1 MHYQLLDTGNRQKLE
16 QAGPYRLIRPA
27 LNAFWAPSLPDSEW
41 KKADAVYRRD
51 SSGGGAWQYRNRLPE
66 QWSLEWG
73 TYTLTVKPTGF
84 GHLGFFAEQY
94 ANWAWFRQLIP
105 TMGDAVRTLNL
116 FGYSGV
122 GSMAMAEAGAR
133 VTHLDAARG
142 MIEWGQENQRSNPQV
157 PDAIRWIVDDVN
169 KFCARELRRGVKYN
183 GIALDPPTFG
193 RGSKGQVWKIEED
206 IRKLLEMCRDLLDLE
221 RPYFIVLSSHSPGF
235 SPLVMGRLLQEILP
249 DGVVENREMSIPEST
264 GKVLPAGM
272 ASRLVGGKKMA
283 FSLQN

>member
-122 GSMAMAEAGAR
+122 GAMAMAEAGAR

-142 MIEWGQENQRSNPQV
+142 KVRRNVPEHVPHAKADAHLTQRVCPCGRAHRRL
-157 PDAIRWIVDDVN
+157 P
-169 KFCARELRRGVKYN
+169 LRPVAG
-183 GIALDPPTFG
+183 LPLLFG
-193 RGSKGQVWKIEED
+193 RA
-206 IRKLLEMCRDLLDLE
+206 
-221 RPYFIVLSSHSPGF
+221 VLRA
-235 SPLVMGRLLQEILP
+235 RLL
-249 DGVVENREMSIPEST
+249 
-264 GKVLPAGM
+264 AG
-272 ASRLVGGKKMA
+272 A
-283 FSLQN
+283 FV